1 MENTR
6 YRILLIE
13 DDKLDQK
20 ALERLVKD
28 EKLPGFGLKVEMD
41 EETVSA
47 LLCQSRICSPLPL
60 RTIKNCRKP
69 PPITDILHRNEPV
82 WGYNYV

>member
-6 YRILLIE
+6 CKILMVE

-20 ALERLVKD
+20 AFERLVKD
-28 EKLPGFGLKVEMD
+28 EKLPGFGLKAEMD

-47 LLCQSRICSPLPL
+47 LLCRSRMYRRLL
-60 RTIKNCRKP
+60 LQR
-69 PPITDILHRNEPV
+69 
-82 WGYNYV
+82 